1 MTVTAVLTG
10 HSLVAG
16 EPLVGAAGTAVA
28 HDPATDEALEPA
40 YSLLSVDQLEHATAA
55 AEEAFASFSALAPE
69 PHARFLDRVAENLE
83 AAGPAI
89 VARAMRETG
98 LPEARLTGE
107 LARTTG
113 QLRLF
118 AAVVRQGDHRGV
130 RVDPALPDR
139 APLPRPDLRQRKVP
153 VGPVAVFGASNFP
166 LAFSVAG
173 GDTASALAAGCPV
186 IVKAHG
192 AHPGT
197 GELVGRAV
205 ADAVAAE
212 GLHPGVFSL
221 VYGPGAQVGR
231 ALVSDPVIRAVG
243 FTGSRSGGLALVA
256 AAAARP
262 VPIPVYAE
270 MSSVNPVIV
279 LAGALDPDGGAD
291 VEVLA
296 AAYLASVTGSSGQ
309 LCTAPGIVL
318 VPRSAH
324 GDAFVDA
331 VRRAAEAAA
340 GQTMLT
346 AGIARAWR
354 DGVDA
359 LATQDGVAV
368 AGTGTAGATRNAPA
382 PSVFVADVA
391 TFLANPV
398 LEDEIFGAASLVV
411 RYGDDDELLA
421 AVGRLE
427 GQLTATLHLTEADRA
442 TAVRLL
448 PALERKAGRIL
459 ANGWPTGVEVGHA
472 MVHGG
477 PFPAT
482 SDGRSTS
489 VGTLAIERFLRP
501 VAYQN
506 LPEFLLPEPLQPGN
520 PWHLTRRVDGV
531 LQPSA
536 GAEGAR

>member
-1 MTVTAVLTG
+1 MTVTATLTG
-10 HSLVAG
+10 HSIVGG
-16 EPLVGAAGTAVA
+16 EPLPGTAGSAAA
-28 HDPATDEALEPA
+28 HDPATDEVLEPA
-40 YSLLSVDQLEHATAA
+40 YSLLDVDQLALATAA
-55 AEEAFASFSALAPE
+55 AQEAFASFSALAPE
-69 PHARFLDRVAENLE
+69 PHARFLERIAANLE
-83 AAGPAI
+83 ASGTAI
-89 VARAMRETG
+89 VDRARRETG
-98 LPEARLTGE
+98 LPEARLVGE

-130 RVDPALPDR
+130 RVDPAIPDR
-139 APLPRPDLRQRKVP
+139 APLPRADIRQRQVP

-186 IVKAHG
+186 VVKAHG

-221 VYGPGAQVGR
+221 VYGPGARVGQ
-231 ALVSDPVIRAVG
+231 ALVGDPAIRAVG

-262 VPIPVYAE
+262 TPIPVYAE

-279 LAGALDPDGGAD
+279 LPGALDGDDAD
-291 VEVLA
+291 VDALA

-318 VPRSAH
+318 APRSAR

-331 VRRAAEAAA
+331 VRRAAEATT

-346 AGIARAWR
+346 AGIAQAWHE
-354 DGVDA
+354 GVDA
-359 LATQDGVAV
+359 LAAQDGVDV
-368 AGTGTAGATRNAPA
+368 AGRGTPGGTRNAPA
-382 PSVFVADVA
+382 PAVFVADVA

-398 LEDEIFGAASLVV
+398 LEAEIFGAASLVV
-411 RYGDDDELLA
+411 RYADDDELLA

-427 GQLTATLHLTEADRA
+427 GQLTATLHLTEGDAA
-442 TAVRLL
+442 TARRLL
-448 PALERKAGRIL
+448 PVLERTVGRIL

-482 SDGRSTS
+482 SDGRTTS

-506 LPEFLLPEPLQPGN
+506 LPAYLLPEPVHPDN
-520 PWHLTRRVDGV
+520 PWNLTRRVDGV
-531 LQPSA
+531 LRPA
-536 GAEGAR
+536 DATAEAAR

>member
-1 MTVTAVLTG
+1 MTTTAVLTG
-10 HSLVAG
+10 HSIVAG
-16 EPLVGAAGTAVA
+16 EPLEGSAGTAVA
-28 HDPATDEALEPA
+28 HDPATDAPLEPA
-40 YSLLSVDQLEHATAA
+40 YSLLGVDQLGRATAA

-69 PHARFLDRVAENLE
+69 PHARFLDRVAESLE

-130 RVDPALPDR
+130 RVDPAIPDR
-139 APLPRPDLRQRKVP
+139 TPLPRADIRQRQVP

-221 VYGPGAQVGR
+221 VYGPGSQVGQ

-279 LAGALDPDGGAD
+279 LPGALEGAGAD
-291 VEVLA
+291 VDALA

-331 VRRAAEAAA
+331 VRRAAESAT
-340 GQTMLT
+340 GQTMLS
-346 AGIARAWR
+346 AGIARAWQ
-354 DGVDA
+354 DGVDT
-359 LATQDGVAV
+359 LAAQDGVAV
-368 AGTGTAGATRNAPA
+368 AGTGTPGATRNAPA

-391 TFLANPV
+391 AFLANPV

-411 RYGDDDELLA
+411 RYADDDELLA

-442 TAVRLL
+442 TAARLL

-482 SDGRSTS
+482 SDGRTTS

-506 LPEFLLPEPLQPGN
+506 LPGYLLPEPVHPDN
-520 PWHLTRRVDGV
+520 PWRLTRRVDGV
-531 LQPSA
+531 LRPA
-536 GAEGAR
+536 DATTEAAR